1 MTSTSDTTAPTDPSW
16 SAADILSITL
26 RQLRAWDEEAARHRV
41 VTQPRADEDAWEGT
55 EIDVRRKV
63 L

>member
-1 MTSTSDTTAPTDPSW
+1 MQFSSDTATPADTSW
-16 SAADILSITL
+16 AAADILSITL

-41 VTQPRADEDAWEGT
+41 TQPRADEDAWEGT
-55 EIDVRRKV
+55 EIDVRRNV

>member
-1 MTSTSDTTAPTDPSW
+1 MPLTSDNAAPADTAW
-16 SAADILSITL
+16 AAADILSITL
-26 RQLRAWDEEAARHRV
+26 RQLRAWDEEATRQR

-55 EIDVRRKV
+55 EIDVRRTV

>member
-1 MTSTSDTTAPTDPSW
+1 MTFTSDTAAPTDTGW
-16 SAADILSITL
+16 AAADLLSITL
-26 RQLRAWDEEAARHRV
+26 RQLRVWDEEAARHR